1 MSVTKT
7 NMHRLRERLAKEFE
21 KILTEGE
28 VVMKDGEPLVIDG
41 KLVIKRPS
49 PAMFNVIRQ
58 FLRDNGIDRD
68 PVDIDP
74 EKPSVVTNLPFH
86 EDPLEIETLP
96 THLEGAIQP
105 LQDAAEHF

>member
-1 MSVTKT
+1 MSVTAT

-21 KILTEGE
+21 QILREGE

-41 KLVIKRPS
+41 KVVLKRPS

-74 EKPSVVTNLPFH
+74 AKPALVESLPFA
-86 EDPLEIETLP
+86 EEEPLPIE
-96 THLEGAIQP
+96 HLESPDASDGA
-105 LQDAAEHF
+105 LEDAHDF